1 MKITIEN
8 PLLLSLSGD
17 RVASIKW
24 RANRADDFSTLEK
37 RYEAIAWNNIPDKY
51 DMAESAIRIE
61 LTGAVS
67 LVTIL
72 CADYGKTA
80 MVLTA
85 EDLAK
90 LAEATER
97 IAEHREYAALYDLYD

>member
-1 MKITIEN
+1 MDTTISN
-8 PLLLSLSGD
+8 PLLLSLSGG

-24 RANRADDFSTLEK
+24 RANPAEDFSTQEK
-37 RYEAIAWNNIPDKY
+37 RYQAIAWNNIPNKY
-51 DMAESAIRIE
+51 DMAEPAIRIE
-61 LTGAVS
+61 STGAVS

-72 CADYGKTA
+72 CADYGKEA
-80 MVLTA
+80 MMLTA